1 MRDYRT
7 ETKENIRQWMEDNK
21 DYIDYNDFEDT
32 NDLEQYLNDNLWTAD
47 DVTGNASG
55 SYYCNSYKAK
65 DMVLEDMDTVRE
77 ALEEFGV
84 DAATIGEK
92 FLDEDWEWLDVT
104 ARCFV
109 LGECISEYIEDNR
122 EEIEKAIEEAHE
134 FNN

>member
-7 ETKENIRQWMEDNK
+7 ETKENIRQWMEENK
-21 DYIDYNDFEDT
+21 DYIDYNDFTDA
-32 NDLEQYLNDNLWTAD
+32 DDFGQYLNDNLWTAD

-65 DMVLEDMDTVRE
+65 EMVLEDMDTVRD
-77 ALEEFGV
+77 ALEEFCV

-109 LGECISEYIEDNR
+109 LSECISEYIEDNR
-122 EEIEKAIEEAHE
+122 DEIEKAIEEAHD